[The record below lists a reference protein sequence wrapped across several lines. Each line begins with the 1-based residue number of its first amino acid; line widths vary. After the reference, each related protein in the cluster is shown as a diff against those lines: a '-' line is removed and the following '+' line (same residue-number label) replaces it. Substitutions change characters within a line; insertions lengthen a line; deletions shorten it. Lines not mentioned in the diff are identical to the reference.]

1 MIKRYSTDLSKIWSE
16 ESKVE
21 RWLEIE
27 AVVAEVEETLGIVP
41 RGTSR
46 GLRRLEIDP
55 DRIAEIEKDIG
66 HDIIAFLLAIKEKI
80 GKRAD
85 YIHYGL
91 TSYDLVDT
99 GLSLTLKEVGLVI
112 KEELNRFIK
121 VLKEQIRRY
130 KKLPIMGRTHGVFAE
145 PTLLGLKFLSWLKE
159 TERNRTRLGFAID
172 QISYGKI
179 SGAVGTYS
187 QLPPRVEK
195 MVMKRLGLKPEPV
208 STQVIPRDRHAFFLS
223 TLALISAGLERIALE
238 IRLLSRS
245 EVGELQ
251 EPFGRRQRGSSS
263 MPHKQNPILCERI
276 CGLARVIRGNLT
288 AAIENISLWHERDIS
303 NSSVERI
310 ILPDSTILC
319 HYLLQIMI
327 KVIKGIRVNEER
339 IAENIRKAC
348 GIYFSQKILLKLVT
362 KGVDKDWVYKKIQQL
377 SFKAVGKGKDLRE
390 IVENDREIT
399 KILTKRELTAI
410 FSFRTLLK
418 NTDQIYKRALNPSS
432 E

>member
-1 MIKRYSTDLSKIWSE
+1 MSKIWSE